1 MASPF
6 TLGIFSSRPSM
17 WFQSIELEDTQKG
30 LYLLLPPLPV
40 YSLFHKKQNAEHR
53 AAQDLQQD
61 ALP

>member
-1 MASPF
+1 
-6 TLGIFSSRPSM
+6 M

-40 YSLFHKKQNAEHR
+40 YSMFHKKQNAEHR